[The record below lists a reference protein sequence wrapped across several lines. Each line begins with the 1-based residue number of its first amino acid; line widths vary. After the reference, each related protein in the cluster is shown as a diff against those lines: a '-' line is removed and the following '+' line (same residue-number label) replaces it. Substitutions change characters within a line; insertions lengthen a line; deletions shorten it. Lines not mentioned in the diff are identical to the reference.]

1 MQDCTTAP
9 VAVVSAAPASSKE
22 TIAVDP
28 DASRFALSGP
38 LRRCG
43 RLKGMGLPNRYR
55 LFFRPFEAEGR
66 RLLLLNTIRCTLQ
79 RCRRF
84 AHHLRAAGQRLR
96 A

>member
-1 MQDCTTAP
+1 M
-9 VAVVSAAPASSKE
+9 VSAAPARRKE

-28 DASRFALSGP
+28 YASRFALSRP

-43 RLKGMGLPNRYR
+43 RLQGMGLPNRYR
-55 LFFRPFEAEGR
+55 LFSRPFEAEGR
-66 RLLLLNTIRCTLQ
+66 RLLLLNTIRRTLQ

-84 AHHLRAAGQRLR
+84 AHHLRTAGQLLR